1 MQYGRKVK
9 HSATE
14 CSENES
20 PLKEIHVAHVLRDV
34 AEQHYTASRPG
45 LPQADFHRT
54 HQRSTSLLTDRFMLN
69 FIQINHKCGKYA

>member
-20 PLKEIHVAHVLRDV
+20 PLKEIHVDHVLRDV
-34 AEQHYTASRPG
+34 AEQHYTASGPAF
-45 LPQADFHRT
+45 PKPTFT
-54 HQRSTSLLTDRFMLN
+54 ELTKAPHHYS
-69 FIQINHKCGKYA
+69 QIALH

>member
-14 CSENES
+14 CLENES
-20 PLKEIHVAHVLRDV
+20 PLKEIHVDHVLRDV
-34 AEQHYTASRPG
+34 AEQHTTASRHG

-54 HQRSTSLLTDRFMLN
+54 HRSSPSLLTDRLTLN

>member
-20 PLKEIHVAHVLRDV
+20 PLKKIHVDQVRRDV
-34 AEQHYTASRPG
+34 AEQHYAVSRPG
-45 LPQADFHRT
+45 FHQAEFHRT
-54 HQRSTSLLTDRFMLN
+54 HQRSTSLLTDRFTLY
-69 FIQINHKCGKYA
+69 FIHINHKCWKYA